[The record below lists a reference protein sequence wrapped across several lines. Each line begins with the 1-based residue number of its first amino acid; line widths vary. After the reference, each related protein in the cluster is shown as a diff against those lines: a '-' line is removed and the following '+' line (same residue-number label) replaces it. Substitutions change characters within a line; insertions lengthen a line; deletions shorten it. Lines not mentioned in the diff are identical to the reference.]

1 MKEKTIKVLIIS
13 IMILLIIGLIV
24 LLIIIN
30 KSKNKDST
38 DIEYELEDAEFD
50 SLSEEFLEEVD
61 NSITLIEMIKV
72 NNCVQ
77 TFLDVINKNNSTYFT
92 RNQNGEYTKII
103 EEEKIKE
110 KILVLLDEQYID
122 ENNININNI
131 YSFIDN
137 IEEKVIFDLIDI
149 KKANVENKYI
159 VYGIIQNL
167 KNEPIKKEYFIVNI
181 QNNCYSI
188 QPVLKK
194 TIDEAKIKKTNVI
207 ESQYNEIN
215 TINIRNTEDIIKF
228 YFDLYKKLLLVSAE
242 DAFIKLNEEYR
253 EKRFN
258 NDLGQF
264 EKFIK
269 FKSEQ
274 LNTIN
279 ISRYLEKNT
288 GNITR
293 YICIDQ
299 YNNYYIIEITG
310 NSRYSVFLDTYTI
323 DTPEFTEKYDK
334 ANDQQKIG
342 MNIEKIVSAINC
354 KDYEYIYS
362 KLDDTFKQNN
372 YKTINILEETIN
384 NNLFDI
390 NKAEYKA
397 FNEVGDGIYTFNIQI
412 HPLDNETN
420 NKNMTIVMKLL
431 ENRDFIMSFS
441 FE

>member
-30 KSKNKDST
+30 KSKNKNST

-50 SLSEEFLEEVD
+50 SLSEEFLEEAD

-77 TFLDVINKNNSTYFT
+77 TFLDVINKNNSIYYERT
-92 RNQNGEYTKII
+92 QNGDYNKII
-103 EEEKIKE
+103 DEEKIKE
-110 KILVLLDEQYID
+110 KILVLLDEQYIE

-167 KNEPIKKEYFIVNI
+167 ENELIKREYFIVNI

-269 FKSEQ
+269 LKSEQ

-310 NSRYSVFLDTYTI
+310 NSRYSIFLDTYTI

-362 KLDDTFKQNN
+362 KFDETFKSNNFQNVSQ
-372 YKTINILEETIN
+372 LEEVLKK
-384 NNLFDI
+384 NLFDV
-390 NKAEYKA
+390 NKVTYEK
-397 FNEVGDGIYTFNIQI
+397 FTEIGDDIYTYNIILYNPEQ
-412 HPLDNETN
+412 ETS
-420 NKNMTIVMKLL
+420 KKMTIVMKLL
-431 ENRDFIMSFS
+431 ENRDFVMSFS
-441 FE
+441 FD

>member
-30 KSKNKDST
+30 KSKNKNST

-50 SLSEEFLEEVD
+50 SLSEEFLEEAD

-77 TFLDVINKNNSTYFT
+77 TFLDVINKNNSIYYERT
-92 RNQNGEYTKII
+92 QNGDYNKII
-103 EEEKIKE
+103 DEEKIKE
-110 KILVLLDEQYID
+110 KILVLLDEQYIE

-167 KNEPIKKEYFIVNI
+167 ENELIKREYFIVNI

-269 FKSEQ
+269 LKSEQ

-310 NSRYSVFLDTYTI
+310 NSRYSIFLDTYTI

-362 KLDDTFKQNN
+362 KFDETFKSNNFQNVSQ
-372 YKTINILEETIN
+372 LEEVLKK
-384 NNLFDI
+384 NLFDV
-390 NKAEYKA
+390 NKVTYEK
-397 FNEVGDGIYTFNIQI
+397 FTKIGDDIYTYNIILYNPEQ
-412 HPLDNETN
+412 ETSQ
-420 NKNMTIVMKLL
+420 KMTIVMKLL
-431 ENRDFIMSFS
+431 ENRDFVMSFS
-441 FE
+441 FD